1 MASILPLRRVAVVEE
16 EEIFRRGLV
25 ACLADDPLFVVV
37 FAQPHGPLPETV
49 DVAVVSAAALATER
63 FHCPVVLC
71 LDDFGGELPPANA
84 GRVAAVLPRE
94 RLVCEQLLAAV
105 RAAAAGLRV
114 NATDDFGSGIEH
126 LRLDPRRREVL
137 RLLAEGADTV
147 AISET
152 LSYSVRTIKSLIY
165 DIERE
170 LSATNRAQAVAEA
183 IRQGII

>member
-1 MASILPLRRVAVVEE
+1 MASILPLRRVAVVDE
-16 EEIFRRGLV
+16 EEIFRRGVV
-25 ACLADDPLFVVV
+25 ACLADDPLVVV
-37 FAQPHGPLPETV
+37 VLAQAHGPLPETV
-49 DVAVVSAAALATER
+49 DVAVVSAAALAEE
-63 FHCPVVLC
+63 HCPVVLC
-71 LDDFGGELPPANA
+71 RDYFGELPPANA

-114 NATDDFGSGIEH
+114 NANDDFGSGIEH
-126 LRLDPRRREVL
+126 VHLDPRRREVL
-137 RLLAEGADTV
+137 RLLAEGADTA

>member
-1 MASILPLRRVAVVEE
+1 MASVLPLRRVAVVDE
-16 EEIFRRGLV
+16 EEIFRRGVV
-25 ACLADDPLFVVV
+25 ACLSDDPLIVVV
-37 FAQPHGPLPETV
+37 LAQAHGPLPETV
-49 DVAVVSAAALATER
+49 DVAVASSRALAEER

-71 LDDFGGELPPANA
+71 RDDFGGELPPANA
-84 GRVAAVLPRE
+84 GRVAAILPRAA
-94 RLVCEQLLAAV
+94 LVCEQLLAGV

-114 NATDDFGSGIEH
+114 NAADDFGTGIEH
-126 LRLDPRRREVL
+126 VRLDERRREVL

>member
-1 MASILPLRRVAVVEE
+1 VASILPLRRVAVVDE
-16 EEIFRRGLV
+16 EEIFRRGVV
-25 ACLADDPLFVVV
+25 ACLADDPLVVV
-37 FAQPHGPLPETV
+37 VLAQAHGPLPETV
-49 DVAVVSAAALATER
+49 DVAVVSAAALAEER

-71 LDDFGGELPPANA
+71 RDYFGELPPANA

-114 NATDDFGSGIEH
+114 NANDDFGSGIEH
-126 LRLDPRRREVL
+126 VHLDPRRREVL
-137 RLLAEGADTV
+137 RLLAEGADTA